1 MQYKSKLNRNYEIG
15 NGKLYDVNGWAIV
28 VCHNIEGQDIQNLI
42 DEWEGGKIAH
52 AYMAELKD
60 YENNYSYKDGQIGL
74 TAIDSDETTSFLV
87 SGKSLRNGSEYWDY
101 EIYDYVKDSDIFISD
116 MTQDKTVY
124 YVINSESDI
133 MRFLNGRKSELTVYD
148 RPIDYYN

>member
-28 VCHNIEGQDIQNLI
+28 VCHNIDGQDIQNLI
-42 DEWEGGKIAH
+42 NEWEDGKIAH

-101 EIYDYVKDSDIFISD
+101 EIYGHVKDSDIFISD